1 MTSNTLLQG
10 TSGYI
15 QMLSL
20 LRLCAPS
27 MEV

>member
-1 MTSNTLLQG
+1 MTSNMLSQV
-10 TSGYI
+10 TSGYN